1 MTNKKPN
8 YTVPFIIMSFL
19 LFLLGFV
26 TWMNGI
32 LVPFLQELYG
42 LKPATAQLVNAAFF
56 SAYIFSIPVGGFV
69 KKLGYKRSVIVGSL
83 ITGLGSLLFIPAVT
97 AGFGMFLVALF
108 ISAIGIVLLQVA
120 ANPYVIA
127 LGSPETSSARLTL
140 AMAVNSAAAVLAPF
154 VGSALI
160 MSKVV
165 GDPSVDALLAKP
177 PYYVLGGIAVVT
189 GILLIFM
196 KLPAISDEESSEAI
210 SGEGRSAWSYTH
222 LVLGFI
228 AIGMYMGLEVGVNS
242 FLYRYM
248 ETKIGLD
255 ADSIKF
261 WMMAYPFGFVIGRL
275 AGAAILKKYSPNRV
289 LAISSALGALMILIT
304 VSTNGSIA
312 LGSILATGLFHSIMW
327 SVIFDLSLKDVSAG
341 AAKLGSGILCTG
353 VVFVGLWTYVMGSI
367 EAVSN
372 ISTAYMVLWVFYAFI
387 IYFALLGSKI
397 RRKP

>member
-1 MTNKKPN
+1 MGSSKTN

-32 LVPFLQELYG
+32 LVPFLQKLYD
-42 LKPATAQLVNAAFF
+42 LKPAVAQLVNAAFF
-56 SAYIFSIPVGGFV
+56 SAYIISIPVGGVV
-69 KKLGYKRSVIVGSL
+69 KKLGYKKSVIIGAL
-83 ITGLGSLLFIPAVT
+83 ITGIGSLLFIPAVT
-97 AGFGMFLVALF
+97 TGFGMFLFALF
-108 ISAIGIVLLQVA
+108 VSAIGIVVLQVA

-154 VGSALI
+154 VGTALI
-160 MSKVV
+160 MSKVS
-165 GDPSVDALLAKP
+165 GDPVADALLARP
-177 PYYVLGGIAVVT
+177 PYYVLGGIAVLTAV
-189 GILLIFM
+189 LLIFM
-196 KLPAISDEESSEAI
+196 KLPAISDDDAQEGGGEE
-210 SGEGRSAWSYTH
+210 RSAWSYTH
-222 LVLGFI
+222 LVLGFV

-248 ETKIGLD
+248 ETKIGLSAED
-255 ADSIKF
+255 IKF

-275 AGAAILKKYSPNRV
+275 AGAAILKKNSPNKV

-304 VSTNGSIA
+304 VSTEGYVA

-327 SVIFDLSLKDVSAG
+327 SVIFDLSLKDVVPS

-367 EAVSN
+367 EAISN

-387 IYFALLGSKI
+387 IYFALAGSKI
-397 RRKP
+397 RKKVA

>member
-32 LVPFLQELYG
+32 LVPFLQKLYD
-42 LKPATAQLVNAAFF
+42 LEPATAQLVNAAFF
-56 SAYIFSIPVGGFV
+56 GAYIFSIPVGGFV
-69 KKLGYKRSVIVGSL
+69 KKLGYKKSVIIGSL

-140 AMAVNSAAAVLAPF
+140 AMAVNSAAAVLAPV
-154 VGSALI
+154 VGTALI
-160 MSKVV
+160 LSKVTD
-165 GDPSVDALLAKP
+165 DPAVDALLAKP
-177 PYYVLGGIAVVT
+177 VYYVLGSIAVVT

-196 KLPAISDEESSEAI
+196 KLPAISDDDSVESG
-210 SGEGRSAWSYTH
+210 GEKRSAWSYTH

-242 FLYRYM
+242 FLFRYM
-248 ETKIGLD
+248 ETKIALP
-255 ADSIKF
+255 ADQIKF
-261 WMMAYPFGFVIGRL
+261 YMGVYPFGFVIGRL
-275 AGAAILKKYSPNRV
+275 VGAGILKKYSPNKV
-289 LAISSALGALMILIT
+289 LAISSLLGALMILVT
-304 VSTNGSIA
+304 VSTEGYVA
-312 LGSILATGLFHSIMW
+312 LWSILGTGLFHSIMW
-327 SVIFDLSLKDVSAG
+327 SVIFDLALKDVSPS

-387 IYFALLGSKI
+387 IYFALFGSKI
-397 RRKP
+397 RRKVA